1 MTKLIETLEAA
12 GWVDTTMGECRPG
25 EEVVIVDN
33 GHVRHEFI
41 TRADVT
47 RGTVSDAKGFQWAAE
62 TPAQRPPRP
71 EYAPGTVALIRVRGG
86 KSLVRALKIR
96 GHWILPG
103 SKPAVEDRR
112 VPVAEDDHV
121 EVVRVLLHAD
131 QDTPPITDEMVERA
145 AEACYY
151 ARNEEPA
158 FCPEW
163 GDVCEEHPALAHLY
177 RRGARA
183 ALKSALGEEKEK

>member
-1 MTKLIETLEAA
+1 MTKLIEDLEAA

-71 EYAPGTVALIRVRGG
+71 EYAPGTVALIRVRGS
-86 KSLVRALKIR
+86 KSLVRAWRMR
-96 GHWILPG
+96 GYWIPSGGMSL
-103 SKPAVEDRR
+103 
-112 VPVAEDDHV
+112 DDDI
-121 EVVRVLLHAD
+121 EVVRVLLPAD
-131 QDTPPITDEMVERA
+131 QDTPPIEVTDEMVGA
-145 AEACYY
+145 AFVSLTGDGTVRWADGTRDPRGVVREA
-151 ARNEEPA
+151 
-158 FCPEW
+158 
-163 GDVCEEHPALAHLY
+163 LK
-177 RRGARA
+177 A
-183 ALKSALGEEKEK
+183 ALGVEK

>member
-1 MTKLIETLEAA
+1 MTKILKALDAA

-71 EYAPGTVALIRVRGG
+71 KYAPGTVALIRGRGD
-86 KSLVRALKIR
+86 KSLVRAWKAP
-96 GHWILPG
+96 GQWILVGGIPL
-103 SKPAVEDRR
+103 
-112 VPVAEDDHV
+112 DDDVV
-121 EVVRVLLHAD
+121 EVIRVLLPAD
-131 QDTPPITDEMVERA
+131 QDTPPVEITDEMVERA
-145 AEACYY
+145 AEARYF
-151 ARNEEPA
+151 ASDEGPTRS
-158 FCPEW
+158 W
-163 GDVCEEHPALAHLY
+163 DKVCEAFPDAVAIFRRDAHATLK
-177 RRGARA
+177 A
-183 ALKSALGEEKEK
+183 ALENEKEK

>member
-1 MTKLIETLEAA
+1 MTKILKALEAA

-71 EYAPGTVALIRVRGG
+71 EYAPGTVALITWDEGDENVRD
-86 KSLVRALKIR
+86 LLPVRAMMSVEGVWHGAEIDP
-96 GHWILPG
+96 PG
-103 SKPAVEDRR
+103 ESDRI
-112 VPVAEDDHV
+112 
-121 EVVRVLLHAD
+121 EVIRVLLPAD
-131 QDTPPITDEMVERA
+131 QDTPSVEVTDEMVGA
-145 AEACYY
+145 AFVSLTGDGTVRWAEGTRDPRGVVREAL
-151 ARNEEPA
+151 E
-158 FCPEW
+158 
-163 GDVCEEHPALAHLY
+163 
-177 RRGARA
+177 A
-183 ALKSALGEEKEK
+183 ALEVEK

>member
-1 MTKLIETLEAA
+1 MTRLIEDLKAA

-71 EYAPGTVALIRVRGG
+71 EYAPGTVALITWDEV
-86 KSLVRALKIR
+86 
-96 GHWILPG
+96 
-103 SKPAVEDRR
+103 
-112 VPVAEDDHV
+112 DDHV
-121 EVVRVLLHAD
+121 RDLLPVRAMMDAEGAWRGAEVFPPRSLDRIEVVRVLLPAD
-131 QDTPPITDEMVERA
+131 QDTPTIEVTDEMVGA
-145 AEACYY
+145 A
-151 ARNEEPA
+151 
-158 FCPEW
+158 FVSLT
-163 GDVCEEHPALAHLY
+163 GDGTVRWAEGTRDPRGVVRDALE
-177 RRGARA
+177 A
-183 ALKSALGEEKEK
+183 ALGVEK